1 MKIIKTSPQ
10 PRRSFLKMLLLFP
23 LWGLGGF
30 FCYAQHTHADGS
42 THEDHGAE
50 ENKKTGSEKMQK
62 SEAVSERYELVLK
75 YEHLHAE
82 EPVTMMLYV
91 SDIATNRAI
100 GGAKLTVSSS
110 LAPSAKFNVQ
120 PVEKGVYRISTTFPR
135 DRTYALT
142 VKIDGESGSDLV
154 LLRGI
159 NVGHEEAIEPIES
172 SSPFNISSWQFWS
185 LLGGGLLLGILLT
198 YLVMRSRNRKALVVL
213 IIVFSQLPTANWHT
227 TQAQHTHADG
237 STHDDEGGTSTA
249 NLSDEFDIPKE
260 TQFLF
265 EILTQPLNEGG
276 FAETVQLYGTIV
288 PSSTG
293 QAVVQTPQT
302 GRLVGLNARVGQRV
316 NKGQT
321 LATLEQA
328 LDATAQVSLQA
339 ERNTVEAEL
348 TAARKEYE
356 RLKKIE
362 DIAAKRD
369 ISEAEAR
376 LQKAEEN
383 LKVFN
388 GIAKGNKGSTRMV
401 ALTAPISGIIS
412 PFSVA
417 IGSTVGSGETIFT
430 ITNLSTVYIEAQAF
444 GGDAQRLQSS
454 SKLDVISTADG
465 TQKRSDRIRLLS
477 SAQSVNANQS
487 QKLLFELNNADGAF
501 KIGEFVTVRL
511 QTGQSTRTLSL
522 PNAAISQVNGK
533 PVVFVKEHP
542 ETFRVAYVATGT
554 NNGDRTTIT
563 KGLETGDKV
572 VINSAYQLKMMFMNQ

>member
-1 MKIIKTSPQ
+1 MKIIKQSPKAQ
-10 PRRSFLKMLLLFP
+10 RGFLQKLLLFS
-23 LWGLGGF
+23 LWGLSGLLLLTPTF
-30 FCYAQHTHADGS
+30 AQHDH
-42 THEDHGAE
+42 DHGGESAKVE
-50 ENKKTGSEKMQK
+50 TVKMQK

-82 EPVTMMLYV
+82 EPATMKLYLSEV
-91 SDIATNRAI
+91 ATNRAI

-120 PVEKGVYRISTTFPR
+120 PIEKGVYQISTTFPR

-142 VKIDGESGSDLV
+142 VKIDGELGSDLV
-154 LLRGI
+154 LLRNI
-159 NVGHEEAIEPIES
+159 NVGHEEAIEPVES
-172 SSPFNISSWQFWS
+172 SSPFAVSNWRFWG

-198 YLVMRSRNRKALVVL
+198 YFVMRSRNRKALVVL
-213 IIVFSQLPTANWHT
+213 IIVFSQLPTANWQT
-227 TQAQHTHADG
+227 VNAQHEGHNHG
-237 STHDDEGGTSTA
+237 DEGGKSAA
-249 NLSDEFDIPKE
+249 NLSDEFEVPKE

-265 EILTQPLNEGG
+265 EVLTQPLNEGA
-276 FAETVQLYGTIV
+276 FEETTQLYGTVV

-302 GRLVGLNARVGQRV
+302 GRLVGLNARVGQKV
-316 NKGQT
+316 SKGQT
-321 LATLEQA
+321 LATLEQT

-339 ERNTVEAEL
+339 ERNTIEAEL
-348 TAARKEYE
+348 TAARREYE

-388 GIAKGNKGSTRMV
+388 SIAKGSKGNTRMV
-401 ALTAPISGIIS
+401 TLTAPISGIVA
-412 PFSVA
+412 PFNVA
-417 IGSTVGSGETIFT
+417 IGSTVGIGENIFT
-430 ITNLSTVYIEAQAF
+430 ITNLSTVYVEVQAF
-444 GGDAQRLQSS
+444 GNDAERLKSS
-454 SKLDVISTADG
+454 SNLEVVSTAEG
-465 TQKRSDRIRLLS
+465 VQKRSDRIHLLS
-477 SAQSVNANQS
+477 SAQVVNANQS
-487 QKLLFELNNADGAF
+487 QKILFELNNPDGAF
-501 KIGEFVTVRL
+501 KAGEFVTVRL
-511 QTGQSTRTLSL
+511 KIEKSNRSLSL

-533 PVVFVKEHP
+533 PVVFVKESP

-554 NNGDRTTIT
+554 NNGDRTILI
-563 KGLETGDKV
+563 KGLETGEKV